1 MNKLVL
7 ILVSL
12 SLGSCMVMQTPVTV
26 NTAKLECTAF
36 DDFKNAQPLKV
47 RELTA
52 VELQSRETT
61 ELALINNIVELKRE
75 AQIKHQEFEEAYK
88 RYLLECK

>member
-36 DDFKNAQPLKV
+36 DDFKNAQPLNGNYC
-47 RELTA
+47 
-52 VELQSRETT
+52 SGIT
-61 ELALINNIVELKRE
+61 E
-75 AQIKHQEFEEAYK
+75 
-88 RYLLECK
+88 